1 MRKMN
6 EDVIRVQDLLKTLK
20 KRWKLICIITI
31 ITVIISAAL
40 SFFVISPKYET
51 STKVFIG
58 KEGSV
63 IKDLPDQNY
72 NGNDVE
78 MYQKLLKTYAEIIK
92 TNDLI
97 EKAVDVENLDVKPND
112 VLKNLTVTPTVDT
125 QILEIK
131 YVNQDKVIAKN
142 ILDSI
147 TNQFIVESKQLI
159 PNGNIKIIESVK
171 IPEDPVSPNKKINIT
186 ISFIL
191 GLMISIGLS
200 FLLEFMD
207 NTFNNKEEME
217 KELGLPVLGT
227 IPDFLNE

>member
-1 MRKMN
+1 MN
-6 EDVIRVQDLLKTLK
+6 EDVIKVRDLLKTLK
-20 KRWKLICIITI
+20 KRWKLICIITLS
-31 ITVIISAAL
+31 TTIISAAL
-40 SFFVISPKYET
+40 SFFVIPPKYET

-63 IKDLPDQNY
+63 IKDSSDQNY

-97 EKAVDVENLDVKPND
+97 ERAVDTKNLNVKSDD

-125 QILEIK
+125 QVLEIK
-131 YVNQDKVIAKN
+131 YVNKDKAMAKN

-171 IPEDPVSPNKKINIT
+171 IPGNPVSPNEKVNIV
-186 ISFIL
+186 IAFIL
-191 GLMISIGLS
+191 GLMVSMGLS
-200 FLLEFMD
+200 FFLEFMD
-207 NTFNNKEEME
+207 NTFNSKEEME
-217 KELGLPVLGT
+217 DELGVPVLGI

>member
-1 MRKMN
+1 MN
-6 EDVIRVQDLLKTLK
+6 EDVIKVRDLLKTLK
-20 KRWKLICIITI
+20 KRWKLICIITLS
-31 ITVIISAAL
+31 TTIISAAL
-40 SFFVISPKYET
+40 SFFVIPPKYET

-63 IKDLPDQNY
+63 IKDSSDQNY

-97 EKAVDVENLDVKPND
+97 ERAVDMENLNVKSDD

-125 QILEIK
+125 QVLEIK
-131 YVNQDKVIAKN
+131 YVNKDKAMAKN

-147 TNQFIVESKQLI
+147 INQFIVESKQLI

-171 IPEDPVSPNKKINIT
+171 IPGNPVSPNKKVNIL
-186 ISFIL
+186 IAFIL
-191 GLMISIGLS
+191 GLMVSMGLS
-200 FLLEFMD
+200 FFLEFMD
-207 NTFNNKEEME
+207 NTFNSKEEME
-217 KELGLPVLGT
+217 EELGVPVLGI

>member
-1 MRKMN
+1 MN
-6 EDVIRVQDLLKTLK
+6 EDVIKVRDLLKTLK
-20 KRWKLICIITI
+20 KRWKLICILTLSA
-31 ITVIISAAL
+31 TIISAAL
-40 SFFVISPKYET
+40 SFFVIPPKYET

-63 IKDLPDQNY
+63 IKDSSDQNY

-97 EKAVDVENLDVKPND
+97 ERAVDMENLNVKSDD

-131 YVNQDKVIAKN
+131 YVNEDKVMAKN
-142 ILDSI
+142 ILNLI
-147 TNQFIVESKQLI
+147 TNQFIDESKELI
-159 PNGNIKIIESVK
+159 PNGNIKIIESVR
-171 IPEDPVSPNKKINIT
+171 IPENPVSPNEKINIV
-186 ISFIL
+186 IAFIL
-191 GLMISIGLS
+191 GLMVSMGSS
-200 FLLEFMD
+200 FFLEFMD
-207 NTFNNKEEME
+207 NTFNSKEEME
-217 KELGLPVLGT
+217 EELALPVLGI

>member
-1 MRKMN
+1 MN
-6 EDVIRVQDLLKTLK
+6 EDVIKVRDLLKTLK
-20 KRWKLICIITI
+20 KRWKLICIITLS
-31 ITVIISAAL
+31 TTIISAAL
-40 SFFVISPKYET
+40 SFFVIPPKYET

-63 IKDLPDQNY
+63 IKDSSDQNY

-92 TNDLI
+92 TNDLV
-97 EKAVDVENLDVKPND
+97 EKAVDMENLNVKSDD

-125 QILEIK
+125 QVLEIK
-131 YVNQDKVIAKN
+131 YVDEDKTMAKN

-147 TNQFIVESKQLI
+147 TNQFIIESKQLI

-171 IPEDPVSPNKKINIT
+171 IPGNPVSPNEKVNIV
-186 ISFIL
+186 IAFIL
-191 GLMISIGLS
+191 GLMVSMGLS
-200 FLLEFMD
+200 FFLEFMD
-207 NTFNNKEEME
+207 NTFNSKEEME
-217 KELGLPVLGT
+217 EELGVPVLGI

>member
-1 MRKMN
+1 MN

-40 SFFVISPKYET
+40 SFLVISPKYET

-171 IPEDPVSPNKKINIT
+171 IPEDPVSPNKKINIA

-191 GLMISIGLS
+191 GLMVSIGLS